1 MSIETGQVKVLSQA
15 LLKLKAVV
23 DEIHPML
30 SPARLLHN
38 RLESEFSQANE
49 RNKNLQDENMKIEAN
64 IAKSVETAKSIVTQ
78 GETEKQRLRLAAGE
92 LYAKAYNKFQELEEF
107 LSDAEKKAAKRHL
120 RELEEVA
127 K

>member
-1 MSIETGQVKVLSQA
+1 MAIETGQVKVLSQA

-38 RLESEFSQANE
+38 RLESEFGQLND
-49 RNKNLQDENMKIEAN
+49 RNKKLQDENAQIEAN
-64 IAKSVETAKSIVTQ
+64 IAKSVETAKSIVAQ
-78 GETEKQRLRLAAGE
+78 GEAERQRLKVAGGE
-92 LYAKAYNKFQELEEF
+92 LLARAYKKFQELEEF
-107 LSDAEKKAAKRHL
+107 LSEAEKKAAKRHL
-120 RELEEVA
+120 RELEEAA